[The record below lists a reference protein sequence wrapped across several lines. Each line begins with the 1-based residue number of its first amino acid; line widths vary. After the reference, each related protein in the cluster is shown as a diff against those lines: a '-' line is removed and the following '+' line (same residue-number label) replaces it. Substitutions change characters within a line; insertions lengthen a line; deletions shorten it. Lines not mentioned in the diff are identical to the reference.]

1 MIVSLVWVCSTG
13 VNHFHCVCALS
24 CIIVWVDVVEATWVG
39 IVWGFS
45 SCEHK
50 CIPHTDYEYVFSHV
64 QLCGPINCSPPGSSV
79 HGIFQARNTGAG
91 HHFLLQ
97 AIFPTQGS
105 NLYLLC
111 LLHWQADSLPL
122 APPGKPHTDDH
133 GKSAL
138 WRLLIQRVGSPKI
151 SCEPKTFFP
160 ILLL

>member
-13 VNHFHCVCALS
+13 VNHFHCVCTLS

-50 CIPHTDYEYVFSHV
+50 WIPHTDYEYVFSHV
-64 QLCGPINCSPPGSSV
+64 QLCGPITCSPPGSSV

-97 AIFPTQGS
+97 ATFPTQGS
-105 NLYLLC
+105 NLHLLC